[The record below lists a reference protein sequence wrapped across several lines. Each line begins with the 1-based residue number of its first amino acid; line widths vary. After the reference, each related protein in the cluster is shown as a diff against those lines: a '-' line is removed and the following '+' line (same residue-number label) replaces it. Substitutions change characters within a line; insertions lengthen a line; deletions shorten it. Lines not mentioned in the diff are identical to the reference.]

1 MMMPAWAAIIPD
13 LVPKADLPAAVA
25 LNSMGM
31 NISRAIG
38 PAVAGAIVAASGPW
52 VVFTLNA
59 ASFLAVMGVLLRW
72 KPPERQST
80 LKAERFIGAFFTGF
94 GFARHSP
101 DFQAV
106 LLRGA
111 AFFAFASAPWA
122 FLPLI
127 ARQELGGGPE
137 IYGVLLACIGVGAV
151 TGAFLLP
158 KLQPRIT
165 KDIQV
170 AGATV
175 LYAGAGLVLAHVRD
189 VALLGLSMFILG
201 IAWIAV
207 MSSLQVSAQTA
218 LPGWVR
224 ARGLAI
230 FMMVFM
236 GGMAG
241 GSMLWG
247 QLATSFGIPMALT
260 VASVAALVG
269 IALTW
274 KFHLTGLDVDLTP
287 SMHWPTPL
295 VENVDQGR
303 GPVMI
308 TVQYG
313 INPEKVNEFLRALSE
328 MRRIRRRDGAIFWEV
343 FRDIKDPSRIIE
355 SFMVESWEEHL
366 RQHERITK
374 ADVEIEQKVRAFHT
388 LPEPPVVSHLIA
400 EKLADR

>member
-1 MMMPAWAAIIPD
+1 
-13 LVPKADLPAAVA
+13 
-25 LNSMGM
+25 
-31 NISRAIG
+31 
-38 PAVAGAIVAASGPW
+38 
-52 VVFTLNA
+52 
-59 ASFLAVMGVLLRW
+59 
-72 KPPERQST
+72 
-80 LKAERFIGAFFTGF
+80 
-94 GFARHSP
+94 
-101 DFQAV
+101 
-106 LLRGA
+106 
-111 AFFAFASAPWA
+111 
-122 FLPLI
+122 
-127 ARQELGGGPE
+127 
-137 IYGVLLACIGVGAV
+137 
-151 TGAFLLP
+151 
-158 KLQPRIT
+158 
-165 KDIQV
+165 
-170 AGATV
+170 
-175 LYAGAGLVLAHVRD
+175 
-189 VALLGLSMFILG
+189 
-201 IAWIAV
+201 
-207 MSSLQVSAQTA
+207 
-218 LPGWVR
+218 
-224 ARGLAI
+224 
-230 FMMVFM
+230 
-236 GGMAG
+236 
-241 GSMLWG
+241 MLWG